1 MGRQRRILPDTH
13 GFQQAHQAFPEGGV
27 AQRRPRLALNQVLE
41 GSSPSAP
48 SIPGMSE
55 AAPAPLKRGAR
66 VRVPPSHPSHPSP
79 PDGGVT
85 RNHGI
90 GPGCYP
96 GRDGFALSRVGSSP
110 TLTAINALRRS
121 LFFLISIME

>member
-27 AQRRPRLALNQVLE
+27 AQRRRRLALNQVLE

-66 VRVPPSHPSHPSP
+66 VRVPPSHPLPSSP
-79 PDGGVT
+79 HGEVT
-85 RNHGI
+85 RHHGI

-96 GRDGFALSRVGSSP
+96 GRDGSALSCVGSSP

-121 LFFLISIME
+121 LFFLSSIME